1 MGMVRAR
8 TKAKAGPILMTV
20 ALVRLLKLA
29 SKMLLRMT
37 SSKSSPSLQW
47 VLTMT
52 KMVLATLVTIARQ
65 TQELQRKMTIMMVGP
80 TISMS

>member
-8 TKAKAGPILMTV
+8 TEAKAGPILMTV

-37 SSKSSPSLQW
+37 SSKSSLQW

-52 KMVLATLVTIARQ
+52 KMVLATLVTTARQ
-65 TQELQRKMTIMMVGP
+65 TQELQRKMTIMMDGP

>member
-8 TKAKAGPILMTV
+8 TEAKAGPILMTV

-37 SSKSSPSLQW
+37 SSKSSLQW

-65 TQELQRKMTIMMVGP
+65 TQELQRKMTIMMDGP

>member
-8 TKAKAGPILMTV
+8 TEAKAGPILMTV

-37 SSKSSPSLQW
+37 SSKSSLQW

-65 TQELQRKMTIMMVGP
+65 TQKLQRKMTIMMDGP